1 MKKKVT
7 LRELLGE
14 QIVLTILIALYYWMW
29 ARREELLGEQ
39 IVLTILIALYYWMWA
54 RRDWQSYYEVIQNC
68 VAVFAI
74 LFFAIMAD
82 RIRKYKKEAKDELA
96 IQNLRR
102 SDAICMKIVV
112 VGMIA
117 IAFAGAVEAVS
128 GIVMGYLLVGL
139 LVVLAV
145 VRTVAFSVMDLKGV

>member
-7 LRELLGE
+7 LR
-14 QIVLTILIALYYWMW
+14 
-29 ARREELLGEQ
+29 ELLGEQ

-82 RIRKYKKEAKDELA
+82 RIRKYKKEAKDELS

-102 SDAICMKIVV
+102 SDAICLKIAAVAV
-112 VGMIA
+112 IA
-117 IAFAGAVEAVS
+117 IAFAGAVEAVDTCWWDCWWCW
-128 GIVMGYLLVGL
+128 LLCG
-139 LVVLAV
+139 
-145 VRTVAFSVMDLKGV
+145 RWPFR

>member
-1 MKKKVT
+1 
-7 LRELLGE
+7 
-14 QIVLTILIALYYWMW
+14 
-29 ARREELLGEQ
+29 
-39 IVLTILIALYYWMWA
+39 
-54 RRDWQSYYEVIQNC
+54 
-68 VAVFAI
+68 
-74 LFFAIMAD
+74 
-82 RIRKYKKEAKDELA
+82 
-96 IQNLRR
+96 
-102 SDAICMKIVV
+102 MKIVV

>member
-1 MKKKVT
+1 MKKKVN

-14 QIVLTILIALYYWMW
+14 QIVLT
-29 ARREELLGEQ
+29 
-39 IVLTILIALYYWMWA
+39 VLIALYYWMWA

-68 VAVFAI
+68 FTVFAI
-74 LFFAIMAD
+74 VFFALLAV
-82 RIRKYKKEAKDELA
+82 RIRKYKKESKDELA

-102 SDAICMKIVV
+102 SDAICLKIAVV
-112 VGMIA
+112 AIIA
-117 IAFAGAVEAVS
+117 IAFAGALEAVN

-145 VRTVAFSVMDLKGV
+145 VRTVLFSVMDLKGV